1 MNKRRRN
8 HAGYTLL
15 ELLFVISIISLLAGM
30 LIPQLLIQRDRIIEA
45 QAQKR
50 LKNIGS
56 VMADYALANRSGS
69 YAEFQELKDSNMIRR
84 DLTLSSIITDYS
96 LYFITNDRSA
106 DGNNAQG
113 YRGLFFGGNPDNQ
126 GNPADPAD
134 ERANMEPP
142 HSYTIIAYPRPER
155 IHARLSTFAITE
167 DNVVRVYS
175 PGPGVSLDDPGTW
188 SPIL

>member
-1 MNKRRRN
+1 MKKRLGN

-15 ELLFVISIISLLAGM
+15 ELLFVISIISLLSAM

-50 LKNIGS
+50 LKTIGS
-56 VMADYALANRSGS
+56 VMADYALSNRGGS

-96 LYFITNDRSA
+96 LSFITNDRIQNR
-106 DGNNAQG
+106 NNGQMYLG
-113 YRGLFFGGNPDNQ
+113 KELGGES
-126 GNPADPAD
+126 GEAHTS
-134 ERANMEPP
+134 MEPP

-155 IHARLSTFAITE
+155 QHARLSTFAITE

-175 PGPGVSLDDPGTW
+175 PGTGVSLNDPGTW